1 MRTLLIS
8 DLHLGSSFGADVLR
22 SPVVRER
29 LFDAL
34 DGVERVV
41 LLGDVL
47 ELRHGPPRDAL
58 KAAEPFFRELG
69 DALAGRELVLVA
81 GNHDHALVEPW
92 LAERAQLSPPE
103 TLGLETL
110 LEPGRASGAYG
121 RLAQWAAGAQVVVAY
136 PGLRVREDVYATHGH
151 YLDLHM
157 TVPTIERLGMGVM
170 GRLTGLAQHELASV
184 EDYEAVAGPVYAWR
198 DSVARSRPTSEALSG
213 ITTVKA
219 WRALGGHSAGG
230 LQALGA
236 LALRAGFPAAVGAL
250 NRAGLGPLSA
260 DLSVGELRA
269 AGLRAMGVAA
279 ANLGVREG
287 YLVFGHTHRPGP
299 LPDDAVIEWLGAGD
313 LRLVNTGSWCYSAIF
328 LTSRPGESPYWPGS
342 AVLVDEQGAPQVL
355 RLLQDVGHDRL
366 VGAAP

>member
-1 MRTLLIS
+1 M
-8 DLHLGSSFGADVLR
+8 
-22 SPVVRER
+22 
-29 LFDAL
+29 
-34 DGVERVV
+34 

-58 KAAEPFFRELG
+58 QAAEPFFRELG

-92 LAERAQLSPPE
+92 LAERAQRAARDAGPRNAPRAR
-103 TLGLETL
+103 TRV
-110 LEPGRASGAYG
+110 GRIRRGWHE
-121 RLAQWAAGAQVVVAY
+121 WAAGAQVVVAY

-219 WRALGGHSAGG
+219 WRALGGHSAG
-230 LQALGA
+230 
-236 LALRAGFPAAVGAL
+236 PAC
-250 NRAGLGPLSA
+250 RRSA
-260 DLSVGELRA
+260 RSPFAPV
-269 AGLRAMGVAA
+269 
-279 ANLGVREG
+279 
-287 YLVFGHTHRPGP
+287 
-299 LPDDAVIEWLGAGD
+299 
-313 LRLVNTGSWCYSAIF
+313 
-328 LTSRPGESPYWPGS
+328 SRPPS
-342 AVLVDEQGAPQVL
+342 V
-355 RLLQDVGHDRL
+355 R
-366 VGAAP
+366 